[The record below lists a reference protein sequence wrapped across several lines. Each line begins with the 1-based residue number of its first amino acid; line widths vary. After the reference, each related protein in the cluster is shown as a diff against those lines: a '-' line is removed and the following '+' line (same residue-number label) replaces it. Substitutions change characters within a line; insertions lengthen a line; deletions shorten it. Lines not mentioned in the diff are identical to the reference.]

1 MDEGEVVRGRI
12 IRAEDE
18 GEAVRGR
25 IIRAEDEDEVIR
37 VKVLEV
43 MNVRKPA
50 GGWKVQ
56 ERKTIGRYSIGK
68 VRKLENL

>member
-18 GEAVRGR
+18 DEAVRER
-25 IIRAEDEDEVIR
+25 IIRAEDDDEVIR

-43 MNVRKPA
+43 M
-50 GGWKVQ
+50 
-56 ERKTIGRYSIGK
+56 K
-68 VRKLENL
+68 VRKQAESWKIYENKKV

>member
-18 GEAVRGR
+18 GEVVRGR

-43 MNVRKPA
+43 M
-50 GGWKVQ
+50 
-56 ERKTIGRYSIGK
+56 K
-68 VRKLENL
+68 VRKQAESWKIYENKKV

>member
-18 GEAVRGR
+18 DEAVRER

-43 MNVRKPA
+43 M
-50 GGWKVQ
+50 
-56 ERKTIGRYSIGK
+56 K
-68 VRKLENL
+68 VRKQAESWKIYENKKV

>member
-43 MNVRKPA
+43 M
-50 GGWKVQ
+50 
-56 ERKTIGRYSIGK
+56 K
-68 VRKLENL
+68 VRKQAESWKISENKKV

>member
-1 MDEGEVVRGRI
+1 MDEGEAVRERI

-18 GEAVRGR
+18 GEVVRGI

-43 MNVRKPA
+43 M
-50 GGWKVQ
+50 
-56 ERKTIGRYSIGK
+56 K
-68 VRKLENL
+68 VRKQAESWKIYENKKV

>member
-25 IIRAEDEDEVIR
+25 IIRAEDEGEVIR

-43 MNVRKPA
+43 M
-50 GGWKVQ
+50 
-56 ERKTIGRYSIGK
+56 K
-68 VRKLENL
+68 VRKQAESWKIYENKKV

>member
-18 GEAVRGR
+18 DEAVRGR

-43 MNVRKPA
+43 M
-50 GGWKVQ
+50 
-56 ERKTIGRYSIGK
+56 K
-68 VRKLENL
+68 VRKQAESWKIYENKKV

>member
-1 MDEGEVVRGRI
+1 MDEGEAVRERI

-18 GEAVRGR
+18 DEAVRGR

-43 MNVRKPA
+43 M
-50 GGWKVQ
+50 
-56 ERKTIGRYSIGK
+56 K
-68 VRKLENL
+68 VRKQAESWKIYENKKV

>member
-1 MDEGEVVRGRI
+1 MDEGVVVRGRI

-43 MNVRKPA
+43 M
-50 GGWKVQ
+50 
-56 ERKTIGRYSIGK
+56 K
-68 VRKLENL
+68 VRKQAESWKIYENKKV

>member
-1 MDEGEVVRGRI
+1 MDEGEVVRGSI

-43 MNVRKPA
+43 M
-50 GGWKVQ
+50 
-56 ERKTIGRYSIGK
+56 K
-68 VRKLENL
+68 VRKQAESWKIYENKKV

>member
-43 MNVRKPA
+43 M
-50 GGWKVQ
+50 
-56 ERKTIGRYSIGK
+56 K
-68 VRKLENL
+68 VRKQAESWKIYENKKV

>member
-12 IRAEDE
+12 IQAEDE

-37 VKVLEV
+37 VKVLED
-43 MNVRKPA
+43 M
-50 GGWKVQ
+50 
-56 ERKTIGRYSIGK
+56 K
-68 VRKLENL
+68 VRKQAESWKIYENKKV

>member
-18 GEAVRGR
+18 DEVVRGR

-37 VKVLEV
+37 VKVLEG
-43 MNVRKPA
+43 M
-50 GGWKVQ
+50 
-56 ERKTIGRYSIGK
+56 K
-68 VRKLENL
+68 VRKQAESWKIYENKKV